1 VLLVGRSLVGGGPTI
16 GLPSFRRAL
25 VLGAHPDDES
35 IGCAGTMAL
44 LAGAGAAVHLL
55 VLTDGDAT
63 KGSPHAAAE
72 TARLRRDEVTRAAAA
87 LGATVELAGLP
98 DGGLPA
104 VADAVRAAIASALAA
119 FAPDVVLAPWPGDDH
134 PDHRAVADALAAC
147 PLDAGVEVWGYETWA
162 ALPPT
167 RIVDITSVVDRKRAA
182 LAIHETA
189 HLAFDVSAG
198 LGLSRWRSIHGLMGR
213 GYAEAFLAVPG
224 PDYAALV
231 TRLRAIE
238 QAP

>member
-1 VLLVGRSLVGGGPTI
+1 
-16 GLPSFRRAL
+16 
-25 VLGAHPDDES
+25 
-35 IGCAGTMAL
+35 MAL
-44 LAGAGAAVHLL
+44 LATAGAEVRVL

-63 KGSPHAAAE
+63 KGSPHPAAE
-72 TARLRRDEVTRAAAA
+72 TARRRRDEVRRAASS

-98 DGGLPA
+98 DGRLAGSA
-104 VADAVRAAIASALAA
+104 EQVRSVIEDAMRRFV
-119 FAPDVVLAPWPGDDH
+119 PDVVLAPWPGDDH

-147 PLDAGVEVWGYETWA
+147 PLDATVEVWGYETWA

-167 RIVDITSVVDRKRAA
+167 RIVDITPVVGRKRDA

-224 PDYAALV
+224 PAYAAV
-231 TRLRAIE
+231 VARLRSLE
-238 QAP
+238 QGP